1 MVLLRKLY
9 VFGNVFLFWC
19 CCLAGFIVVAGDAV
33 NWFWSFRDF
42 GVKGL
47 SRAYVDDAD
56 PPRELLARKVED
68 WILWGFH
75 SKGDYDKLADL
86 VKEHGVLNVVLVANA
101 VSGLS
106 KRGVIGFGRVTEDM
120 LVGRV
125 PWDYW
130 PVPPRSGRRWDW
142 KFYIEVEHA
151 VPKIVQGLD
160 VLRSLGKGE
169 FGQRVLG
176 SGLARFIREC
186 APYILTLIPSNVTQG
201 SKFVI
206 REDEYWMLKELA
218 SKRWGIAEVGRLGL
232 RGLELNSV
240 LKAVERYGLYYSR
253 DVLVAAVA
261 ALRSGKHLLLM
272 GAPATG
278 KSMLARVLADA
289 LGFELYACT
298 ASSAWSRYDF
308 IGGPVLGEGG
318 RLEWRSGHLLRAL
331 ARHLELREREGRGVL
346 FLVEELNRAEA
357 DKVLAE
363 FFTMFPS
370 SNPEEWRFPEGL
382 VREIRSFKG
391 KGAVDEDAAKL
402 LEYFE
407 RNNRIPEDFRI
418 VATVNTFDRAF
429 LFTLGYALQRRFV
442 VLEIL
447 PPKSREKELEAVVA
461 QLKRKGI
468 DVEEEEAKTIAEEA
482 VDLIRVLRDATGRSL
497 GLGITV
503 DTAILAYEMVK
514 SKGVGD
520 AKEAVQKAAVCT
532 VLPQLELVGEEVE
545 EIVGKL
551 KEKYEVVAEEIR
563 RIGVF
568 RRI

>member
-1 MVLLRKLY
+1 M
-9 VFGNVFLFWC
+9 
-19 CCLAGFIVVAGDAV
+19 AGFIVVAGDAV

-47 SRAYVDDAD
+47 SRAYVDGSE
-56 PPRELLARKVED
+56 PPEMLLSGKVEGRV
-68 WILWGFH
+68 LWGFH
-75 SKGDYDKLADL
+75 SERDFRDL
-86 VKEHGVLNVVLVANA
+86 SSLVSEYGVLYVVLVANS
-101 VSGLS
+101 VPGVS
-106 KRGVIGFGRVTEDM
+106 KRGVIGFGRVTEGM

-142 KFYIEVEHA
+142 KFYIEVEYA
-151 VPKIVQGLD
+151 VPRLVRGLD
-160 VLRSLGKGE
+160 VLRSFGKEE
-169 FGQRVLG
+169 FGRGVLG
-176 SGLARFIREC
+176 SGLVRFIREC
-186 APYILTLIPSNVTQG
+186 APYVLTLIPSNVTQG

-206 REDEYWMLKELA
+206 GEDEYRMLKELA
-218 SKRWGIAEVGRLGL
+218 LKRWGIAEVERLGL
-232 RGLELNSV
+232 RELDLNSV
-240 LKAVERYGLYYSR
+240 LKAAEKYGLHYSK

-278 KSMLARVLADA
+278 KSMLAKVLAEA

-298 ASSAWSRYDF
+298 ASSAWTRYDF

-331 ARHLELREREGRGVL
+331 ARHLELKKEGGGVL

-382 VREIRSFKG
+382 VREIRSFKERE
-391 KGAVDEDAAKL
+391 AVDEDAAKL
-402 LEYFE
+402 LEHFE
-407 RNNRIPEDFRI
+407 KKKDNRIPEDFRI

-447 PPKSREKELEAVVA
+447 PPESREKELEAVVA
-461 QLKRKGI
+461 QLKRKGV
-468 DVEEEEAKTIAEEA
+468 DVEEKETKIIAEES
-482 VDLIRVLRDATGRSL
+482 VDLIRTLREATGRSL

-520 AKEAVQKAAVCT
+520 VKEAVQKAAVHT
-532 VLPQLELVGEEVE
+532 VLPQLELIGEEVE
-545 EIVGKL
+545 EIAKKL
-551 KEKYEVVAEEIR
+551 EEKYGKVAEEIR
-563 RIGVF
+563 RIGVL
-568 RRI
+568 RGT

>member
-1 MVLLRKLY
+1 
-9 VFGNVFLFWC
+9 
-19 CCLAGFIVVAGDAV
+19 LAGFIVVAGDAV

-56 PPRELLARKVED
+56 PPRELLAKKVKD

-75 SKGDYDKLADL
+75 SKGDYDRLADL
-86 VKEHGVLNVVLVANA
+86 VRKHGVLNVVLIANS
-101 VSGLS
+101 VKGVS
-106 KRGVIGFGRVTEDM
+106 KRGVIGFGKITKDM
-120 LVGRV
+120 LIGRV
-125 PWDYW
+125 SWDYW

-142 KFYIEVEHA
+142 KFYIEVEYA
-151 VPKIVQGLD
+151 VPKIVRGLD

-169 FGQRVLG
+169 FGRGFLG

-186 APYILTLIPSNVTQG
+186 ASYILTLIPSNVTQG

-206 REDEYWMLKELA
+206 REDEYRMLKELA
-218 SKRWGIAEVGRLGL
+218 LKRWRVAEVRRLGL
-232 RGLELNSV
+232 KGLELNSV
-240 LKAVERYGLYYSR
+240 LEAMEKYGLFYSR

-289 LGFELYACT
+289 LGYELYACT
-298 ASSAWSRYDF
+298 ASSAWTRYDF
-308 IGGPVLGEGG
+308 IGGPVLGENG

-331 ARHLELREREGRGVL
+331 ARHLELKEREGRGVL

-382 VREIRSFKG
+382 IREIKSYERRG
-391 KGAVDEDAAKL
+391 GAIDEDAAKL

-407 RNNRIPEDFRI
+407 KSNRIPEDFRV
-418 VATVNTFDRAF
+418 VATVNTFDRAY

-447 PPKSREKELEAVVA
+447 PPENMDKEVEAVVE

-468 DVEEEEAKTIAEEA
+468 VDDKAREVAEETVA
-482 VDLIRVLRDATGRSL
+482 LISTLRKTTGRP
-497 GLGITV
+497 LGIGISV
-503 DTAILAYEMVK
+503 DSANLAYEMLK
-514 SKGVGD
+514 SESTRD
-520 AKEAVQKAAVCT
+520 IKEAVQKAVLYIA
-532 VLPQLELVGEEVE
+532 LPQLELVGEEIE
-545 EIVGKL
+545 EIAEKL
-551 KEKYEVVAEEIR
+551 KNEYGIVAEGIR
-563 RIGVF
+563 KVGVSRKF
-568 RRI
+568 

>member
-1 MVLLRKLY
+1 LT
-9 VFGNVFLFWC
+9 
-19 CCLAGFIVVAGDAV
+19 GFVVIAGDAV

-47 SRAYVDDAD
+47 SRAYVDDSN
-56 PPRELLARKVED
+56 PPKELLAKKVNN

-75 SKGDYDKLADL
+75 SKRDYDILADL
-86 VKEHGVLNVVLVANA
+86 VRKHGVLNVVLVANA
-101 VSGLS
+101 VSGVS
-106 KRGVIGFGRVTEDM
+106 KRGVIGFGRVTENM
-120 LVGRV
+120 LVSRV

-130 PVPPRSGRRWDW
+130 PIPPRSGRRWDW
-142 KFYIEVEHA
+142 KFYIEVEYA

-160 VLRSLGKGE
+160 VLRSLGKE
-169 FGQRVLG
+169 KFDRRLLG
-176 SGLARFIREC
+176 SGLGLERFIREC

-206 REDEYWMLKELA
+206 GEDEYGMLKELA
-218 SKRWGIAEVGRLGL
+218 LKLWGIAEEKRLGL
-232 RGLELNSV
+232 RELDLNSV
-240 LKAVERYGLYYSR
+240 LKVVENYGLYYSR
-253 DVLVAAVA
+253 DVLVATVA

-278 KSMLARVLADA
+278 KSMLAKVLAEA

-298 ASSAWSRYDF
+298 ASSAWTRYDF
-308 IGGPVLGEGG
+308 IGGPVLGENG

-331 ARHLELREREGRGVL
+331 ARHLELKKESESGVL
-346 FLVEELNRAEA
+346 LLVEELNRAEA

-382 VREIRSFKG
+382 IREIRSFKER
-391 KGAVDEDAAKL
+391 GAVDEDTAKL

-407 RNNRIPEDFRI
+407 KNNRIPEDFRI

-442 VLEIL
+442 VLELL
-447 PPKSREKELEAVVA
+447 PPESREEELKAVIA

-468 DVEEEEAKTIAEEA
+468 DVEKEETKMIAEET
-482 VDLIRVLRDATGRSL
+482 VDLIRTLRDTIERPL

-514 SKGVGD
+514 SKGVSD
-520 AKEAVQKAAVCT
+520 IKEAIQKAAVCT
-532 VLPQLELVGEEVE
+532 VLPQLELVGEEVG